1 MENPP
6 PATSPHAIGQRLRL
20 IRDESTLSQ
29 DAFGARIG
37 QARQNVYRYEAGR
50 RLPDPATL
58 ARVAEA
64 FRVDLHWLLTGE
76 GERDRLP
83 EVPAGEARATVL
95 GRVRERYPIP
105 VLGSV
110 PAGLPIERAL
120 SRYAEE
126 HIDLDMPGMVVR
138 GDTLFALRVTGDS
151 MTGVHI
157 CEGDYAVCSL
167 MASFAVG
174 DTVCLY
180 QAATGESTIKQLG
193 SWDREA
199 GRMLLIPHRAGLVPF
214 AVQLGPDDQVRRV
227 VAVVRRIPTAR

>member
-1 MENPP
+1 MDET
-6 PATSPHAIGQRLRL
+6 PAALTSPQAIGRRLRL
-20 IRDESTLSQ
+20 VRDESQLSQ
-29 DAFGARIG
+29 EDFGARIG
-37 QARQNVYRYEAGR
+37 HARQNVYRYESGR

-58 ARVAEA
+58 AAIAEA

-76 GERDRLP
+76 GDRDR
-83 EVPAGEARATVL
+83 ASQASAEARATVV
-95 GRVRERYPIP
+95 GQARDRIP

-120 SRYAEE
+120 SRYAED
-126 HIDLDMPGMVVR
+126 HIDLDVPGMVVR

-193 SWDREA
+193 AHDRER

-214 AVQLGPDDQVRRV
+214 PVQLGSDDQVRRV
-227 VAVVRRIPTAR
+227 VAVVRRLPPVR